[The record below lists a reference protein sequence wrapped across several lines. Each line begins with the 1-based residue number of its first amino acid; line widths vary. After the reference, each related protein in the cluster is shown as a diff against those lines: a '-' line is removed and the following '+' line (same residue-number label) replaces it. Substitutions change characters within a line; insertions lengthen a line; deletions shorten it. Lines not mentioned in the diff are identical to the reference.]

1 MRQGLNRA
9 HVILLT
15 VLTQLSTIDGIDE
28 RGPTVS
34 APLKGDDRKFVSQ
47 ATREFQRAL
56 TRVVQSHERVGRS
69 ATVALGDPRS
79 FAERAVQATAP
90 EASPW
95 DELVGPFLRSDGVQA
110 RLGISRQAVAAKAAR
125 RRLLRTITADG
136 EHLYPLWQFDGDRL
150 VDGLVE
156 VFSLFPESAV
166 DGWTLAAWLR
176 TPDPDLDE
184 PPLDAL
190 ARGEREKVAVVAR
203 AAARTLA
210 A

>member
-1 MRQGLNRA
+1 MTTA
-9 HVILLT
+9 LT
-15 VLTQLSTIDGIDE
+15 
-28 RGPTVS
+28 
-34 APLKGDDRKFVSQ
+34 GDDREFVSQ

-56 TRVVQSHERVGRS
+56 TRVVKSHERAGRS
-69 ATVALGDPRS
+69 ATVVLGDPRS
-79 FAERAVQATAP
+79 FAERAVHATAP

-110 RLGISRQAVAAKAAR
+110 RLQISRQAVAAKAAR
-125 RRLLRTITADG
+125 RRLLRTITVDG

-156 VFSLFPESAV
+156 VLSLFPESSV

-190 ARGEREKVAVVAR
+190 ARGECEKVVMVAR
-203 AAARTLA
+203 TAARSLA

>member
-1 MRQGLNRA
+1 M
-9 HVILLT
+9 LLT
-15 VLTQLSTIDGIDE
+15 VLTPELTIDGVDE
-28 RGPTVS
+28 ESPRMST
-34 APLKGDDRKFVSQ
+34 PLKAGDRDFVAQ
-47 ATREFQRAL
+47 ATRQFQQAL
-56 TRVVQSHERVGRS
+56 TRVVASHERAGRN
-69 ATVALGDPRS
+69 ATVVLGDPRS
-79 FAERAVQATAP
+79 FAERAVHATAP

-150 VDGLVE
+150 LDGLPE
-156 VFSLFPESAV
+156 VLALFPESAV

-176 TPDPDLDE
+176 TPEPDLGE
-184 PPLDAL
+184 PPVDAV
-190 ARGEREKVAVVAR
+190 ARGEHELVRIVAR
-203 AAARTLA
+203 SAARSLA